1 MTEEAQSVATEAPLK
16 VTDLEIRYPGRR
28 EPSLRGVGL
37 EVSAG
42 ERVAVA
48 GRTGAGKSTLAL
60 AAAGFIP
67 RVVRATVS
75 GAVTIAGVDARTA
88 DAGQLLGRVGIV
100 FATPANQLSSSK
112 LTVREELAFGL
123 ENLGVPRAEMDARID
138 AVLERLRIG
147 DLAEREPFSLSGGEQ
162 QRVAIASII
171 AMGTDILVLDEP
183 TAQLDPAGT
192 TSVADL
198 IDGLARSGTT
208 ILCAEHAP
216 TVLGRADRCLVLD
229 DGRPVSLDRPGAAL
243 SAAGRDVGLRPPTL
257 VKLAN
262 VAGVAPGLEFDEAAI
277 AAALAAK
284 RPIPATPDDRP
295 ETAPAWSPGS
305 ERPPV
310 RVDVEGLV
318 HRYPN
323 GIEAVRGVSLSIEPG
338 EAVVILGQNGSG
350 KTTLVKHL
358 NGLLRPDAG
367 RVLIDGE
374 ATEEVTVDRLAATVG
389 FVFQNPD
396 EQLFERSV
404 EREVAFGPKNLR
416 RPAGPD
422 PGPRHPQSRGGG
434 PDRRA
439 RDEPL
444 RPGPVAPEARRAR
457 RRPRDGPGRARA
469 RRADD
474 RPGRR
479 RHRAGRGR
487 RPGVPRR
494 GPLGGRD
501 HPRHGVRRD
510 QLHPGRRH
518 ASRRDRGRW
527 ATRGRSSRPTIATCS
542 RARACCHRRRPGSP
556 PRWASR
562 SCPPTPTRC
571 FLRSGRG
578 RPKAPAGRAMSRPGL
593 SGPDSTRPNHRRWP
607 GSGLSSRPC
616 RGHVGATPLAQAA
629 LRRS

>member
-1 MTEEAQSVATEAPLK
+1 MTADPQSVATETPLDIA
-16 VTDLEIRYPGRR
+16 DLEIRYPGRR
-28 EPSLRGVGL
+28 EPSLRGIGL

-123 ENLGVPRAEMDARID
+123 ENLGVPRADMDARID

-243 SAAGRDVGLRPPTL
+243 SAAGREVGLRPPTL
-257 VKLAN
+257 VTLAN

-284 RPIPATPDDRP
+284 PLIPATPDDRP

-310 RVDVEGLV
+310 RVDVEDLV

-367 RVLIDGE
+367 RVLLDGE

-404 EREVAFGPKNLR
+404 EREVAFGPKNLG
-416 RPAGPD
+416 RPADQIAGLVTRSLEAVGLTDVRATNPYDLDLSRRKLVALAGVLAMDPAVLVLDEPTTGQDAAGIERVGAVVRAYRDAGRSVVAITHDMEFAATNFTRVVVMRLGETVADGP
-422 PGPRHPQSRGGG
+422 PAVIFA
-434 PDRRA
+434 PDRRDLLASTGLLPPPAA
-439 RDEPL
+439 R
-444 RPGPVAPEARRAR
+444 
-457 RRPRDGPGRARA
+457 
-469 RRADD
+469 
-474 RPGRR
+474 
-479 RHRAGRGR
+479 
-487 RPGVPRR
+487 
-494 GPLGGRD
+494 
-501 HPRHGVRRD
+501 
-510 QLHPGRRH
+510 
-518 ASRRDRGRW
+518 
-527 ATRGRSSRPTIATCS
+527 IA
-542 RARACCHRRRPGSP
+542 AV
-556 PRWASR
+556 
-562 SCPPTPTRC
+562 
-571 FLRSGRG
+571 
-578 RPKAPAGRAMSRPGL
+578 MGL
-593 SGPDSTRPNHRRWP
+593 SIVPADADA
-607 GSGLSSRPC
+607 L
-616 RGHVGATPLAQAA
+616 LAA
-629 LRRS
+629 LRAGAS